1 MTSTEKSLSSRD
13 LARKASRELIKAQND
28 TTGGG
33 KVSILFYNFVCETLM
48 FGMTSFKSFAS
59 KFVNQLHQ
67 SKSFLLQLGD

>member
-33 KVSILFYNFVCETLM
+33 KVSIFSYNFV
-48 FGMTSFKSFAS
+48 S
-59 KFVNQLHQ
+59 
-67 SKSFLLQLGD
+67 